1 MKNAQRF
8 DLCECHK
15 CAERKLQKYLK
26 GSGESDSHHSNSLK
40 LVQVNKGTGNR
51 ESWRK
56 PC

>member
-40 LVQVNKGTGNR
+40 LVQVNKGTI
-51 ESWRK
+51 
-56 PC
+56 